1 MAISTLSALNA
12 VKSKHEKTFKLS
24 AQADLQKVF
33 VEYLRVLK
41 ELAHRRLLNSDQE
54 DFALLV
60 GELRAISKILD
71 VLDDGDE
78 TLKGT
83 LSS

>member
-12 VKSKHEKTFKLS
+12 VKSKHEKAFKLS

-33 VEYLRVLK
+33 VDYLRVLK

>member
-12 VKSKHEKTFKLS
+12 VKSKHEKAFKLS
-24 AQADLQKVF
+24 ASADLQKVF

-41 ELAHRRLLNSDQE
+41 ELAHRRLLNADQA
-54 DFALLV
+54 DFALVV
-60 GELRAISKILD
+60 GELRALSKILD
-71 VLDDGDE
+71 VFDDGDE
-78 TLKGT
+78 TLKST

>member
-12 VKSKHEKTFKLS
+12 VKSKHEKAFKLS

>member
-12 VKSKHEKTFKLS
+12 VKSKHEKAFKLS

-71 VLDDGDE
+71 VLDDGDG

>member
-12 VKSKHEKTFKLS
+12 VKSKHEKAFKLS

-41 ELAHRRLLNSDQE
+41 ELAHRRLLNADQE